1 MCVLYP
7 RNNKNGRTKVEN
19 KKLTL
24 VIEPDIRLHQKSE
37 EVTEF
42 TPELEQIFDE
52 MTEIMAEFDGIGLAG
67 VQVGI
72 QKRLLII
79 DAGTIAAEMKQKAPA
94 ERYLKIINPEII
106 SVSEE
111 KCVMEEGCLSLPT
124 IFYDVE
130 RPASVE
136 IKYVNEKGEKKE
148 ISADGL
154 LARCIEHEIDH
165 LNGKVFT
172 DYVGSLKRT
181 LAIKKL
187 KKIKNNK

>member
-1 MCVLYP
+1 M
-7 RNNKNGRTKVEN
+7 ES
-19 KKLTL
+19 KKLSL
-24 VIEPDIRLHQKSE
+24 VIEPDIRLHQVSSKVE
-37 EVTEF
+37 EI
-42 TPELEQIFDE
+42 TPGLSAIFDE
-52 MTEIMAEFDGIGLAG
+52 MAEIMSEYDGIGLAG

-72 QKRLLII
+72 QKQIIII
-79 DAGTIAAEMKQKAPA
+79 DAGTIAMETRQKAPA

-111 KCVMEEGCLSLPT
+111 KCFIEEGCLSLPS

-130 RPASVE
+130 RPSS
-136 IKYVNEKGEKKE
+136 ISIRYTNEKGEKKE
-148 ISADGL
+148 LSADGL

-187 KKIKNNK
+187 KKIKSGK

>member
-7 RNNKNGRTKVEN
+7 SNLKNGRTKVEN

-24 VIEPDIRLHQKSE
+24 VVEPDIRLHQKSE
-37 EVTEF
+37 KVKNF
-42 TPELEQIFDE
+42 TPELVQIFDE
-52 MTEIMAEFDGIGLAG
+52 MAKIMAEFDGIGLAG

-72 QKRLLII
+72 QKQVIII
-79 DAGTIAAEMKQKAPA
+79 DVGTIAAEMKQTAPA

-130 RPASVE
+130 RPSEVS
-136 IKYVNEKGEKKE
+136 IRYMNEKGEKKE

-154 LARCIEHEIDH
+154 LARCIQHEIDH

-172 DYVGSLKRT
+172 DYVGTLKRT

-187 KKIKNNK
+187 RKMKNNK